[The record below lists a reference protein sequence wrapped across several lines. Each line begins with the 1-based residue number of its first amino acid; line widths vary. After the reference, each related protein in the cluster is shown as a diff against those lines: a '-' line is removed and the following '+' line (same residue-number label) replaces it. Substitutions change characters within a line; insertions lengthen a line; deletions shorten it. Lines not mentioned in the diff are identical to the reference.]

1 MCFHYRQTKN
11 GLQLEKQF
19 QLPLKKGVNI
29 QPITYVNGFAHPEVP
44 IITNQESLITT
55 GQWGLLPDFATDI
68 SFAKNTLN
76 ARAETISEKP
86 SFAPYMHQRCLV
98 LSDGF
103 YEWQWH
109 NVLGTNKQKYFITT
123 AQQSMVMAGIWSK
136 WQDQITFA
144 IVTTHANDLMSE
156 IHNTKKRMPVVLKPT
171 DFNDWLQGAP
181 IQQYQFPYE
190 VPLIAEKIVEEKQN
204 FSLF

>member
-55 GQWGLLPDFATDI
+55 GQWGLLPDFATNI

-86 SFAPYMHQRCLV
+86 SFAPYIHQRCLV

-109 NVLGTNKQKYFITT
+109 NVSGIKKQKYFITT
-123 AQQSMVMAGIWSK
+123 AQQSMVMAGIWSCWK
-136 WQDQITFA
+136 DQITFS
-144 IVTTHANDLMSE
+144 IVTTQANDLMSE

-181 IQQYQFPYE
+181 IHNFQFPYE
-190 VPLIAEKIVEEKQN
+190 VPLIAEKIVEENQN

>member
-1 MCFHYRQTKN
+1 MCFHYRQTKT
-11 GLQLEKQF
+11 GLELEKQF
-19 QLPLKKGVNI
+19 QIPLKKGVNI
-29 QPITYVNGFAHPEVP
+29 QPITYVNGFSHPEVP

-55 GQWGLLPDFATDI
+55 GQWGLLPDFAEDI

-76 ARAETISEKP
+76 ARMETILEKP

-109 NVLGTNKQKYFITT
+109 NATGTKKQKYFITT
-123 AQQSMVMAGIWSK
+123 SQQFMVMAGIWSSWK
-136 WQDQITFA
+136 GQITFT
-144 IVTTHANDLMSE
+144 IVTTQANDLMSE
-156 IHNTKKRMPVVLKPT
+156 MHNTKQRMPVVLQPS
-171 DFNDWLQGAP
+171 DYSVWLEGAP
-181 IQQYQFPYE
+181 IYQFQFPYE
-190 VPLIAEKIVEEKQN
+190 VSLIAEKIVEENQN

>member
-55 GQWGLLPDFATDI
+55 GQWGLLPDFATDL

-86 SFAPYMHQRCLV
+86 SFAPYIHQRCLV

-109 NVLGTNKQKYFITT
+109 NVSGTKKQKYFITT

-136 WQDQITFA
+136 WQDQITFS
-144 IVTTHANDLMSE
+144 IVTTQANDLMSE

-171 DFNDWLQGAP
+171 DFNDWLKGSP
-181 IQQYQFPYE
+181 IHNFQFPYE
-190 VPLIAEKIVEEKQN
+190 VPLIAEKIVEENQN

>member
-19 QLPLKKGVNI
+19 KLPLKKGVNI

-55 GQWGLLPDFATDI
+55 GQWGLLTDFATDV

-109 NVLGTNKQKYFITT
+109 NVSGTKKQKYFITT
-123 AQQSMVMAGIWSK
+123 SEKSIVMAGIWSF
-136 WQDQITFA
+136 WNLQYTFS
-144 IVTTHANDLMSE
+144 IVTTQANDLMSE
-156 IHNTKKRMPVVLKPT
+156 IHNTKQRMPVVLQPN
-171 DFNDWLQGAP
+171 DYSDWLDGAP
-181 IQQYQFPYE
+181 IQQFQFPYQ
-190 VPLIAEKIVEEKQN
+190 VHLVAEKIIEENQN
-204 FSLF
+204 FNLF